1 MKVRGDKAD
10 KAENDK
16 NYSHY
21 RSGGE
26 GGEYTISSMVW
37 VRDGVKLEKV
47 VLHTKQLLLLGP

>member
-1 MKVRGDKAD
+1 MKVRGNKAD

>member
-1 MKVRGDKAD
+1 MKVRGD

-26 GGEYTISSMVW
+26 GGEYTISPMVW

-47 VLHTKQLLLLGP
+47 VLHTKELLLLGPRS